1 MRGFDHYYPG
11 IYVPQNK
18 TLTIKGTGKFNA
30 SSGGTGTSPPY
41 AADIGSGHDAK
52 CGTITITSGVTS
64 VSATKGSAASHSIG
78 KGYYGSCSTVT
89 IGGTVY
95 WENNDYV
102 VNGETYLSQSTLV
115 YEPQH

>member
-41 AADIGSGHDAK
+41 AAGIGSGYSNAS
-52 CGTITITSGVTS
+52 CGNITITSGVTS
-64 VSATKGSAASHSIG
+64 VSATKGGSAPHSIG
-78 KGYYGSCSTVT
+78 TGYYGSCGTVT

-95 WENNDYV
+95 WENNAYV
-102 VNGETYLSQSTLV
+102 GDGETYLQQSPLV
-115 YEPQH
+115 YQP